1 LKHNLRIKILALFFC
16 FFVFFSPLFL
26 LSDPLLRE
34 KNWMGGGA
42 SKGVAGGAAIAAYDK
57 ENSVARGGGKSP
69 VHSPNQA
76 LRDGGFCAISFFFFF
91 CRIFRSSHCS
101 YTFLNTPHR
110 PALPAV
116 DPSLRRS
123 HRAIAIAGMTR
134 CSNATT
140 LEVAANSHRR
150 RQPLLPVLMMTLFHG
165 ASGRQA
171 RARARPWLHRS
182 PPGTVKMMIL
192 QGPTRPRRR
201 TAILIG
207 IRGACDS
214 LAIDFL
220 FIIFRGGEKKK
231 TMIF

>member
-1 LKHNLRIKILALFFC
+1 
-16 FFVFFSPLFL
+16 
-26 LSDPLLRE
+26 
-34 KNWMGGGA
+34 
-42 SKGVAGGAAIAAYDK
+42 
-57 ENSVARGGGKSP
+57 
-69 VHSPNQA
+69 
-76 LRDGGFCAISFFFFF
+76 
-91 CRIFRSSHCS
+91 
-101 YTFLNTPHR
+101 
-110 PALPAV
+110 
-116 DPSLRRS
+116 
-123 HRAIAIAGMTR
+123 
-134 CSNATT
+134 
-140 LEVAANSHRR
+140 
-150 RQPLLPVLMMTLFHG
+150 LLPVLMMTLFHG

-182 PPGTVKMMIL
+182 PLGTVKMMIL